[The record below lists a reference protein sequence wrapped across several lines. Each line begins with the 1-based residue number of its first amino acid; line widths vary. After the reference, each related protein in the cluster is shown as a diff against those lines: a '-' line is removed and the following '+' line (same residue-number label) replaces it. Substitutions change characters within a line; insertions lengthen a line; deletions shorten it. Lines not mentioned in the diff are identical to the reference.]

1 MAHQPD
7 GSVIFDTELDES
19 GLKKGLEHITGGIT
33 KAVSAAGAA
42 LSAAGAAVVKY
53 GMEFES
59 AFAGVKK
66 TVDATDEQ
74 LQTLKQGILD
84 MSTELP
90 TSASEI
96 AAVAEAAGQLGIKT
110 DNILDFTRTMVDL
123 GVSTNMSAD
132 EAATS
137 LARLANI
144 TGMSQNDFGRLGS
157 TIVALGNHLATTES
171 EIVDMSLRL
180 AGTGKQ
186 VGMTEDQI
194 MALSGALSSVGL
206 AAEAGGSAMSR
217 TLSMMQLACE
227 QGGDALDALAG
238 VAGMT
243 SAQFKQAFEKDATT
257 ALMAFLRGL
266 NDAEKN
272 GKSAIG
278 VIAELGSIT
287 ELSAMDTVVVRDA
300 LLRAAGASDLMAES
314 LNIASE
320 AWEENTALTNEASQ
334 RYETLESKIK
344 IFSNTAK
351 KLAQNVYEGGLEDEL
366 KDLVD
371 FGTGLVAELGNAY
384 NNGGL
389 EGLVSAVGEVL
400 AKAIDKIVSMLP
412 EIIDAGASL
421 VSALIN
427 GIADNADSIIDS
439 ALSLV
444 SVLIRAI
451 TSISGDLIILG
462 GELIL
467 AICRGLN
474 SNIGT
479 MVSTLSVALVDLCTR
494 VLDYLPKFIETGI
507 KLVQS
512 LVKGI
517 LESIPDLLAAV
528 SEIVK
533 SAVTCVEE
541 IIPKLIE
548 LLPEL
553 VQTICDELA
562 ELLPKIIDVVME
574 LVNFIVEKLPEIINT
589 IVLALPDLVNSIVES
604 LLGLLPLI
612 VDCGVQLF
620 VALVQALPEIIYT
633 IVNVLPTLIAAIV
646 STLLGLVSEIIK
658 CGIDLLV
665 SLVTALPE
673 IIIAIQAV
681 LPQIVFKI
689 IEALLDC
696 LPLIIQCGIDLLTA
710 LIADLPHIMIAINSV
725 MPTLIANMITSI
737 LENQPLVIQ
746 CGIDLLSALVRDVPA
761 IIKALKSVVPTI
773 IDSMLKAFLSYI
785 TGFFDVGKNLIKG
798 IGDGMGQFKD
808 WIVNKA
814 KSIAKSILDSI
825 KAYFGIAS
833 PSKVFKKVIGSNL
846 MLGLAEGITDTAYA
860 AVNAMKDV
868 ASDIAD
874 VDFETKEPEI
884 DFDPNGDDFDAIVAN
899 AKRTVTTRVEAV
911 GTAISSHLPSDSS
924 YNDGDSDSNNPK
936 KPTYVESNIYLDGK
950 KTARVITPY
959 IEKEIAWGDK

>member
-53 GMEFES
+53 GSEFES

-74 LQTLKQGILD
+74 LQTLRQGILD

-90 TSASEI
+90 SSASEI

-266 NDAEKN
+266 NDTEKN

-334 RYETLESKIK
+334 RYETFESKMTILANNAKNLAIEVYDGIK
-344 IFSNTAK
+344 DK
-351 KLAQNVYEGGLEDEL
+351 L
-366 KDLVD
+366 KDLVG
-371 FGTGLVAELGNAY
+371 FGTDLIKELSEAY
-384 NNGGL
+384 KEGGL
-389 EGLVSAVGEVL
+389 DKLVETLGDVL
-400 AKAIDKIVSMLP
+400 AKAVDKIASMLP

-421 VSALIN
+421 VSALVN
-427 GIADNADSIIDS
+427 GLANNANSIIDS

-444 SVLIRAI
+444 SVFIRAI

-517 LESIPDLLAAV
+517 LESIPDLLTAV

-541 IIPKLIE
+541 IIPTLIE

-574 LVNFIVEKLPEIINT
+574 LVINDDRY
-589 IVLALPDLVNSIVES
+589 V
-604 LLGLLPLI
+604 
-612 VDCGVQLF
+612 
-620 VALVQALPEIIYT
+620 Y
-633 IVNVLPTLIAAIV
+633 
-646 STLLGLVSEIIK
+646 
-658 CGIDLLV
+658 
-665 SLVTALPE
+665 
-673 IIIAIQAV
+673 
-681 LPQIVFKI
+681 
-689 IEALLDC
+689 
-696 LPLIIQCGIDLLTA
+696 
-710 LIADLPHIMIAINSV
+710 ADKWV
-725 MPTLIANMITSI
+725 Y
-737 LENQPLVIQ
+737 
-746 CGIDLLSALVRDVPA
+746 D
-761 IIKALKSVVPTI
+761 
-773 IDSMLKAFLSYI
+773 
-785 TGFFDVGKNLIKG
+785 
-798 IGDGMGQFKD
+798 
-808 WIVNKA
+808 
-814 KSIAKSILDSI
+814 
-825 KAYFGIAS
+825 
-833 PSKVFKKVIGSNL
+833 
-846 MLGLAEGITDTAYA
+846 
-860 AVNAMKDV
+860 
-868 ASDIAD
+868 
-874 VDFETKEPEI
+874 
-884 DFDPNGDDFDAIVAN
+884 
-899 AKRTVTTRVEAV
+899 RTVQ
-911 GTAISSHLPSDSS
+911 G
-924 YNDGDSDSNNPK
+924 
-936 KPTYVESNIYLDGK
+936 KP
-950 KTARVITPY
+950 ARIQN
-959 IEKEIAWGDK
+959 WSL